1 MTIKNIYQ
9 LECVPDFRVEGAS
22 EIDYAATY
30 DDAQC
35 KLISVLEAINFL
47 GAAVTNATCKAKVD
61 KEEINSLGGTISNLS
76 EIAVLING
84 IVESS
89 NYFLGIKN
97 SSGCDANH

>member
-9 LECVPDFRVEGAS
+9 LECVPDFRVEGVS

-47 GAAVTNATCKAKVD
+47 GVAVTNATSKAKFD
-61 KEEINSLGGTISNLS
+61 KDEINSLGGTISSLS
-76 EIAVLING
+76 EIAIMVNG
-84 IVESS
+84 IAESS

-97 SSGCDANH
+97 GSGHDANH